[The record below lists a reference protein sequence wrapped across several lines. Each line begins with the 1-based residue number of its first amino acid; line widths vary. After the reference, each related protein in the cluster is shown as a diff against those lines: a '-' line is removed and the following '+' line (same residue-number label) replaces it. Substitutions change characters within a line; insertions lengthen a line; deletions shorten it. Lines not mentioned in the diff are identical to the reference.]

1 MNNYFVRRLLLI
13 IPTFI
18 GITLVVFAVTRIVP
32 GGPIERAIMQRML
45 AQEGKS
51 GTLSPL
57 TLRLWLNLLP
67 FTVLTN
73 RGRLPIL
80 NGWEAF

>member
-32 GGPIERAIMQRML
+32 GGPIERAIMQRMFVGL
-45 AQEGKS
+45 S
-51 GTLSPL
+51 GLVS
-57 TLRLWLNLLP
+57 
-67 FTVLTN
+67 VS
-73 RGRLPIL
+73 
-80 NGWEAF
+80 